1 MQYHNGKENIDSE
14 VQIVMKDGEI
24 KWVKIVAKILS
35 NPITSEIMEFVY
47 IQDVTEKHTIKS
59 IMDKCIHTEYDC
71 IGLINTINGQ
81 SMIFN
86 YRNTYDEMKIRK
98 KNLFADEIDTFINNN
113 IGEEERETA
122 RKEYALDNIKK
133 QLKKNLS

>member
-59 IMDKCIHTEYDC
+59 IMDKCIHT
-71 IGLINTINGQ
+71 N
-81 SMIFN
+81 MIV
-86 YRNTYDEMKIRK
+86 
-98 KNLFADEIDTFINNN
+98 
-113 IGEEERETA
+113 
-122 RKEYALDNIKK
+122 
-133 QLKKNLS
+133 